1 MFTLKNENVVAL
13 SIARAQLVATESAAT
28 GSFSGQNSK
37 TMEKGRLMMHT
48 VYKFIC
54 IGTIIVG
61 LFVVG
66 GCTASPSPTATTMPT
81 GGLEGIISDASTG
94 EPVTGAQVTIAGQ
107 VGVFTVTT
115 GPDGKYNVA
124 DLPAG
129 AYLVNVQATG
139 YYVNAVQVGVVA
151 DVVSSG
157 NVALEPAVV
166 AVVTATPAP
175 TPTSEATP
183 TRTPTPLP
191 PTISPSPTPLPTPT
205 VIPSPTPTPTP
216 VSKASPARQSQLAF
230 AHTAPVLVEP
240 RDESVFVGPKQ
251 ITFRWR
257 GPCCLAADEYYVV
270 SIPHPWGVE
279 EGWVKVTEW
288 EAPDYLY
295 LLVPESRR
303 LTWNVSVRRHTGE
316 YPNGQWRGPIV
327 SPISETWY
335 FMWYSDGSAPT
346 SPLPRPVSPLP
357 TP

>member
-1 MFTLKNENVVAL
+1 MYTNKVISYCGAI
-13 SIARAQLVATESAAT
+13 IAVLLV
-28 GSFSGQNSK
+28 
-37 TMEKGRLMMHT
+37 L
-48 VYKFIC
+48 V
-54 IGTIIVG
+54 
-61 LFVVG
+61 
-66 GCTASPSPTATTMPT
+66 GCTVPSTSTTLPT
-81 GGLEGIISDASTG
+81 GGLQGSVSDARTSA
-94 EPVTGAQVTIAGQ
+94 PVAGAQVIIAGQ

-115 GPDGKYNVA
+115 GPDGKYDVA
-124 DLPAG
+124 DLPIG

-166 AVVTATPAP
+166 AVVTATS
-175 TPTSEATP
+175 TPVPPP
-183 TRTPTPLP
+183 TRTPTPI
-191 PTISPSPTPLPTPT
+191 PTIPPSVTPSPTPTA
-205 VIPSPTPTPTP
+205 VPSPTPTPTP
-216 VSKASPARQSQLAF
+216 VSKASPTRQSRLAS

-316 YPNGQWRGPIV
+316 YPNGHWKGPIV

-335 FMWYSDGSAPT
+335 FRWYTDGSAPT